1 MFIDL
6 IQNATNREAI
16 ERLFKLMLT
25 RDEHHAINGRVAVA
39 KALIDG
45 DESQREIAT
54 RLGVSIAT
62 VTRGSNNLKSM
73 SDDERDFL
81 IQAIQAVHNE

>member
-6 IQNATNREAI
+6 IQGATNRDDLQ
-16 ERLFKLMLT
+16 RLFKLMLT
-25 RDEHHAINGRVAVA
+25 REEHSAINGRVAIA
-39 KALIDG
+39 KALIEG
-45 DESQREIAT
+45 KESQREIAT

-73 SDDERDFL
+73 NDGERDFL
-81 IQAIQAVHNE
+81 MQAIQAVNNE

>member
-6 IQNATNREAI
+6 IQSATNRGDLQ
-16 ERLFKLMLT
+16 RLFKLMLT
-25 RDEHHAINGRVAVA
+25 REEHSAINGRVAIA
-39 KALIDG
+39 KALIEG
-45 DESQREIAT
+45 KESQREIAT

-73 SDDERDFL
+73 NDGERDFL
-81 IQAIQAVHNE
+81 MQAIQAVNNE